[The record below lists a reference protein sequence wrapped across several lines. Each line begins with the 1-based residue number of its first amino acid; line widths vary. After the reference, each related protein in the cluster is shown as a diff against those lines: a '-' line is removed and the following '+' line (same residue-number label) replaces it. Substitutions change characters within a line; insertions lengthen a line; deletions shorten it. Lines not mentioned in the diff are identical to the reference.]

1 MAEGMFKKPPTGGGL
16 KELSAR
22 QQRRKAYLERRGRKF
37 RPGGRVSGQPVDE
50 EGGELTARQ
59 QRRRQYLERRDA
71 RRERAL
77 ADWRA
82 QQQAQQQMPSF
93 QPGMALGEFVG
104 QIPEGLDPRTLVT
117 GEIRQD
123 TPGLDVGR
131 PIVPYSPEMTG
142 GFTGQYP
149 EQFGPVNIQP
159 AYDKMLRQLPPGVSQ
174 SQVVGAAMQEPMR
187 TPTPEFVNAMPGQ
200 LKTGTWTPDG
210 MYRPLPF
217 YATPEQ
223 IRQRMALIETGGYFD
238 QPVPARRMR

>member
-1 MAEGMFKKPPTGGGL
+1 
-16 KELSAR
+16 
-22 QQRRKAYLERRGRKF
+22 
-37 RPGGRVSGQPVDE
+37 
-50 EGGELTARQ
+50 
-59 QRRRQYLERRDA
+59 
-71 RRERAL
+71 
-77 ADWRA
+77 
-82 QQQAQQQMPSF
+82 
-93 QPGMALGEFVG
+93 MALGEFVG

-142 GFTGQYP
+142 GYKQSLELTP
-149 EQFGPVNIQP
+149 EQAQRMREF
-159 AYDKMLRQLPPGVSQ
+159 LRGGYNNPGYGNMIGQLPAGVSQ
-174 SQVVGAAMQEPMR
+174 GQAVGAAMQEPMR